1 MATLADV
8 NPVAEVLSWLQS
20 HSAVLAAVG
29 SSAHI
34 TGLAEPPYPHIRIE
48 PGDGGDNGDF
58 TWIINPELLISTLGD
73 VDGTPGQSAL
83 RRIHHVVL
91 AACVELPR
99 RVHVPGQTVISRVTT
114 TSGTHALRT
123 PLGARGW
130 VSSVA
135 LSCHPAL

>member
-8 NPVAEVLSWLQS
+8 NPVAEVLSWLQT

-29 SSAHI
+29 STAHI

-48 PGDGGDNGDF
+48 PSDGGANDDF
-58 TWIINPELLISTLGD
+58 IWVIQPELLISTLGD

-83 RRIHHVVL
+83 RRIHHIVL
-91 AACVELPR
+91 AAFVEMPR
-99 RVHVPGQTVISRVTT
+99 RPHTAGQTVVSRAVT

-123 PLGARGW
+123 PLGAVGW
-130 VSSVA
+130 VSSVS
-135 LSCHPAL
+135 LSCHPAP